1 MNSMKLRH
9 TGALAL
15 ALASVVALSAALAP
29 AAFAEEPDTT
39 DNTAVVETVAG
50 RNSHRKGRCHGG
62 GRAEA
67 AEIETAIGKDAA
79 KEIALADAGLTAEQT
94 GKVRARYSEK
104 DDTPVYRVRF
114 TVEGTSYSYKI
125 DAETGAVLEKE
136 TGSAAEEHSHSKK
149 GGRKANAEAGTIS
162 DQAAKVNNA

>member
-1 MNSMKLRH
+1 M
-9 TGALAL
+9 
-15 ALASVVALSAALAP
+15 VALSAALAP
-29 AAFAEEPDTT
+29 AAFAEEPDT
-39 DNTAVVETVAG
+39 DSTAVVETVPG
-50 RNSHRKGRCHGG
+50 RKGHDKGGHHGG

-79 KEIALADAGLTAEQT
+79 KEIALADAGLTAEQA

-114 TVEGTSYSYKI
+114 TVEDTSYSYKI

-136 TGSAAEEHSHSKK
+136 TGSAAEEHSHGKK
-149 GGRKANAEAGTIS
+149 GGRKANAEAETIPG
-162 DQAAKVNNA
+162 QAAEVSNA